1 MSDGKTEENTMNEGR
16 SKAGIDTQVTRGR
29 SGPVPYEVVDYRGKI
44 HGPFRSVIEA
54 FAYAD
59 AKWPD
64 QEQDEDRT
72 GQGWDVQVVGYDS

>member
-1 MSDGKTEENTMNEGR
+1 MIEEK
-16 SKAGIDTQVTRGR
+16 SKVPNRTQ
-29 SGPVPYEVVDYRGKI
+29 YEVVDYRGEI
-44 HGPFRSVIEA
+44 HGPFRNCIEA

-72 GQGWDVQVVGYDS
+72 GNGWDVQVVGCE